1 MNRALLEQPFDPAQ
15 IRQRKGRNGVLDY
28 VEGHTVIARL
38 NAALDGAWSFEV
50 THHEVREDEVVV
62 VETLVFSVPQNK
74 LLWAGVTETTNPKNA
89 TQVIKDVVAATV
101 REMEKQGLARR
112 GSK

>member
-1 MNRALLEQPFDPAQ
+1 MVAGDLDL
-15 IRQRKGRNGVLDY
+15 GVLQHL
-28 VEGHTVIARL
+28 VELLRLRVGVGHAYDPGIT
-38 NAALDGAWSFEV
+38 
-50 THHEVREDEVVV
+50 REDEVVV

-101 REMEKQGLARR
+101 REMEKQGLVRR